1 MTRSVTPGMFLVC
14 LLAIAPSYGAEPKT
28 AGPAL
33 RVIRDK
39 DDHPIAVEA
48 VGLPGA
54 ELVAVSKQDEAN
66 ERFSKLLAVF
76 VVNDAANADQTS
88 MAGMYSVVE
97 SSLRFTPRFPLIA
110 GTRYRAVLRPAALV
124 RGVGSAGAAANGTAR
139 QIALEIAV
147 PAEQPGEPTEVVQV
161 YPSAATLPEN
171 NLRFYI
177 HFSESMGRGEAYQHL
192 RLLDAKGKLIEEA
205 FLEIGEEL
213 WDPRAKRLTLLIDPG
228 RIKKGVKPREEQGP
242 VLEAGREY
250 SLVIG
255 RDWRDAVGRPLKSEF
270 RKKFRAGPPVEAAID
285 PTEWK
290 ITPAN
295 PGSLDPLVI
304 RFPACLDRAL
314 LERTIS
320 VSGLEGPSVPG
331 RVAVSDNERRWEFRP
346 HAPWQVGRYQLV
358 VGTALEDL
366 AGNRIGKPFE
376 IDEFSEVDKTAET
389 EPTRLPFEVRERS

>member
-1 MTRSVTPGMFLVC
+1 MTRFVTPGLFLAC
-14 LLAIAPSYGAEPKT
+14 LLAIAPCYGAEPKT
-28 AGPAL
+28 AGPVL
-33 RVIRDK
+33 RVVRDK
-39 DDHPIAVEA
+39 NDHPVAVEA
-48 VGLPGA
+48 VGLPSA
-54 ELVAVSKQDEAN
+54 ELAKISKQDDASDK
-66 ERFSKLLAVF
+66 FSQLLAVV
-76 VVNDAANADQTS
+76 VVNDVANADLPP
-88 MAGMYSVVE
+88 MAGAYSVAE

-110 GTRYRAVLRPAALV
+110 GTRYRALLRPAALA
-124 RGVGSAGAAANGTAR
+124 RGVDSNRAAAKGTAG
-139 QIALEIAV
+139 QVTLEISV
-147 PAEQPGEPTEVVQV
+147 PAELPGEPTEVVQV

-177 HFSESMGRGEAYQHL
+177 YFSESMGRGEAYQHL
-192 RLLDAKGKLIEEA
+192 HLLDAKGKLIEEA

-255 RDWRDAVGRPLKSEF
+255 REWRDAAGRPLKSEF

-290 ITPAN
+290 IAPPN
-295 PGSLDPLVI
+295 PGSHDPLVI
-304 RFPACLDRAL
+304 RFPTSLDRAL

-320 VSGLEGPSVPG
+320 VSGLEGPSVAG
-331 RVAVSDNERRWEFRP
+331 RVAVSDDERRWEFRP
-346 HAPWQVGRYQLV
+346 HAPWKTGRYQLV
-358 VGTALEDL
+358 VDTALEDL

-376 IDEFSEVDKTAET
+376 IDEFSEVDKTAES
-389 EPTRLPFEVRERS
+389 EPTRLPFDVGERS